1 MMVLSWNSTKFQAL
15 LLFLAVVKA
24 MNYSMN
30 RRPAWISQDASD
42 QSPSLQRSSCFLRA
56 GDSFSDQCFS
66 LVFYWFYNSHVKI
79 YCYKLINKTKQKP
92 RTASVPFKYWW
103 VIMLRPHPRIHL
115 IWKTSFLSHTQVCID
130 TDRDIHTLYLLSAS
144 FKTISK

>member
-1 MMVLSWNSTKFQAL
+1 MMVLSQNSTKFQAL

-30 RRPAWISQDASD
+30 RRPAWRSQDASD

-56 GDSFSDQCFS
+56 GASFSDQRFS

-79 YCYKLINKTKQKP
+79 YCYKLINKNKTKTKNSQCSLQILMGNNAK
-92 RTASVPFKYWW
+92 ASSKDSSYMKDIIFITYTGMHRYRERYTHTLPF
-103 VIMLRPHPRIHL
+103 I
-115 IWKTSFLSHTQVCID
+115 SFL
-130 TDRDIHTLYLLSAS
+130 
-144 FKTISK
+144 